1 MKCFNFSN
9 LPTPVEGAAPGGWQ
23 GTRRHVRAGLLV
35 FALAWLVGAVAQAQV
50 PYAADP
56 AFANGQY
63 ILDDFWSNPTA
74 DNNYFEGKKVARLS
88 NGDIVVAALV
98 KNPNA
103 NQTNGYWNIGLV
115 RYNAAGTER
124 VLWPNGGSYSHVNGN
139 YIVYPKTNTA
149 AYTRIGG
156 VEVRGDKILV
166 AANRA
171 FTSSDENTDVLVFG
185 TDGSFKSNTLVF
197 GSAANEYIGGMAA
210 YSVLGTTS
218 VFVVAHKSVSG
229 VGFRPLFRRYTLNA
243 NGTLTDA
250 TGIVNLNTHWCA
262 TTTRNCAPVGI
273 AVALNSQA
281 VNDDPS
287 IYIVNQAYNAGWGYT
302 VTKVDPNGVEDED
315 WPGHFRIH
323 STDSATPAHSPA
335 YAIAVRT
342 TGFGIGANPYRH
354 HIFVAAEIKRGCPG
368 SAGVVVARYDHE
380 NSSTFGVST
389 VFGGKPENDGACG
402 GGVNRSHWP
411 VDMALNGDRLAVV
424 GYGKYTT
431 PDQGG
436 GPNHE
441 DYHGFAAVLDAAP
454 TASVPLLDFRNY
466 SYPISG
472 SAGLRHSGLWG
483 VVPTEAN
490 KFIVTGDVRYT
501 NDASVPANL
510 RGKNSVA
517 TLGIAPAGGG
527 GPAIFSDGFESGGGN
542 NGGNP
547 SSGLSALGQA
557 FFQKLFVSQQARTLV
572 GHQATTIAGVDWR
585 HWQCENDCSD
595 FASSAN
601 GKHAAVAGWELE
613 SHPGNANDT
622 LDWVSYALTFEEAQ
636 NARNRG
642 AINTFNLHPR
652 RIDNTVICS
661 AWVGVAATCAG
672 YTDPPANY
680 CNKLLPGGQYRAQ
693 WLAKL
698 DGYAAHLNTL
708 QSGGQPVPFLLRPFH
723 EADGN
728 WFWWGTTACND
739 ADFKSLFRDMVQYLR
754 NTKGLKHMLVVY
766 APGIFTTQ
774 AQYLARYPGDDVVDV
789 IAFDQYLAGG
799 VAGHGTTVADLTNKL
814 SIVHALAQA
823 RGKIAAW
830 AEAGQQ
836 GLSSN
841 NAFTQIGQA
850 ITNSSAKLAYVMFWA
865 NYERPAAYVPY
876 PASGAGA
883 GSPAAQVTDFRNF
896 LAPPRAVQDGYPSL
910 YP

>member
-124 VLWPNGGSYSHVNGN
+124 VLWPNGGSYSHVDGN
-139 YIVYPKTNTA
+139 YIVYPKSNTA
-149 AYTRIGG
+149 TFTRIRGL
-156 VEVRGDKILV
+156 EVSGDNILV
-166 AANRA
+166 ATNLVVG
-171 FTSSDENTDVLVFG
+171 SDEDSYVLVFG
-185 TDGSFKSNTLVF
+185 TDGSFKSSTPVFNTT
-197 GSAANEYIGGMAA
+197 ANEYIGGMAVSSIYA
-210 YSVLGTTS
+210 PSLTTS
-218 VFVVAHKSVSG
+218 VVLVGHRFSAG
-229 VGFRPLFRRYTLNA
+229 VGFRPLFRRFTLGS
-243 NGTLTDA
+243 NGSLTAA
-250 TGIVNLNTHWCA
+250 TDIVNLNTHWCA
-262 TTTRNCAPVGI
+262 DTTRDCAPIDI
-273 AVALNSQA
+273 ALGDRILTPPAIYVVSRG
-281 VNDDPS
+281 VNTSFTPAQ
-287 IYIVNQAYNAGWGYT
+287 VCMT
-302 VTKVDPNGVEDED
+302 VTRVSSNGTADAS
-315 WPGHFRIH
+315 WPSNYCDTFDDGTGTTIK
-323 STDSATPAHSPA
+323 ANTPV
-335 YAIAVRT
+335 AIAVST
-342 TGFGIGANPYRH
+342 TGQGTVASPYRDSV
-354 HIFVAAEIKRGCPG
+354 FVAAEIERQCRNGVLVQRFNHDYLT
-368 SAGVVVARYDHE
+368 AG
-380 NSSTFGVST
+380 ST
-389 VFGGKPENDGACG
+389 VFGGTPGICGAVKTTDYPTDMVLSG
-402 GGVNRSHWP
+402 GK
-411 VDMALNGDRLAVV
+411 LAVV
-424 GYGKYTT
+424 GFNRSQLLNFDPNYT
-431 PDQGG
+431 GWVA
-436 GPNHE
+436 
-441 DYHGFAAVLDAAP
+441 FLDA
-454 TASVPLLDFRNY
+454 SGSSNVPLLDHTDYPMPGGANY
-466 SYPISG
+466 RDTALQGI
-472 SAGLRHSGLWG
+472 
-483 VVPTEAN
+483 VPTGN
-490 KFIVTGDVRYT
+490 DKFIVTGDGRYP
-501 NDASVPANL
+501 NDSSVPESL
-510 RGKNSVA
+510 RGKNAVA